1 MLQVP
6 EFHGDGVSKKLL
18 CKTTEV
24 TKLTGIVMWV
34 YKNYTHASQSIW
46 CKKSR
51 IQERLFV
58 PCSKPQLVY
67 MSAPVTKQEIC
78 PRLL

>member
-6 EFHGDGVSKKLL
+6 EFHGDGVFKKLL

-34 YKNYTHASQSIW
+34 YHVV
-46 CKKSR
+46 
-51 IQERLFV
+51 IQELYACITEYTV
-58 PCSKPQLVY
+58 QKV
-67 MSAPVTKQEIC
+67 
-78 PRLL
+78 

>member
-24 TKLTGIVMWV
+24 TKLTGIVKGGLPCCYTRIIRMHHRV
-34 YKNYTHASQSIW
+34 YGAKSLQYKNDCSCPVQSHN
-46 CKKSR
+46 
-51 IQERLFV
+51 LFI
-58 PCSKPQLVY
+58 CQPQ
-67 MSAPVTKQEIC
+67 
-78 PRLL
+78 